1 MRAFRGVAAA
11 LVKGFVRDRS
21 SVFFTLIFPLMF
33 LGLFG
38 ALFDF
43 DSSPRLDLVRVGQ
56 VAVLDDLDDGARE
69 AFADSF
75 EVTTTDDRARAIAEV
90 RDGDADVAVEM
101 DGDTL
106 VAHYTQTDQVRA
118 AMVRG
123 TLSAFVDGAN
133 QTLSETPPTYA
144 FEARSVEDESLAPIQ
159 FFTPGLLGWAVAMSA
174 AFGAA
179 ATLQGWRQT
188 KLLRRLQ
195 LSPTPSSTFVSARIV
210 VTIGI
215 ALVQMAIF
223 LGLGTLAFGLTLSG
237 TWWLSVPLLVAGTL
251 SFMSIGLLSG
261 AVAKTAE
268 GAVNMANF
276 IVMPMAFLSGSFF
289 SLEAAPAWLSTV
301 SWVMPL
307 RHLNEG
313 MTDVLVR
320 GEGVSALV
328 APGAFILGFAVLVG
342 GLSVLLFRR
351 ARS

>member
-1 MRAFRGVAAA
+1 MRAFAAVAAA
-11 LVKGFVRDRS
+11 LVKGFARDRGT
-21 SVFFTLIFPLMF
+21 VFFTLVFPLMF
-33 LGLFG
+33 LTLFG
-38 ALFDF
+38 AILDF
-43 DSSPRLDLVRVGQ
+43 DSSPRLSLVQVGQ
-56 VAVLDDLDDGARE
+56 VEVFDDLEGGARE
-69 AFADSF
+69 AFEESF
-75 EVTTTDDRARAIAEV
+75 SVTRAGDLAEAVDDV
-90 RDGDADVAVEM
+90 RDGGADVAVEM
-101 DGDTL
+101 DDDVL

-133 QTLSETPPTYA
+133 QALSDTPPAYGFRA
-144 FEARSVEDESLAPIQ
+144 EQVEDESLAPIQ

-195 LSPTPSSTFVSARIV
+195 LSPTPSATFVSARVV
-210 VTIGI
+210 VTVGI
-215 ALVQMAIF
+215 ALMQMAVF

-237 TWWLSVPLLVAGTL
+237 SWWLSVPLLIAGTL

-261 AVAKTAE
+261 AVARTAE
-268 GAVNMANF
+268 GAVNMANI
-276 IVMPMAFLSGSFF
+276 IVLPMAFLSGSFF
-289 SLEAAPAWLSTV
+289 SLEAAPSWLVTL

-320 GEGVSALV
+320 GEGASALL
-328 APGAFILGFAVLVG
+328 APGAVILAFGLVVG
-342 GLSVLLFRR
+342 GAAVLLFRR
-351 ARS
+351 TKS